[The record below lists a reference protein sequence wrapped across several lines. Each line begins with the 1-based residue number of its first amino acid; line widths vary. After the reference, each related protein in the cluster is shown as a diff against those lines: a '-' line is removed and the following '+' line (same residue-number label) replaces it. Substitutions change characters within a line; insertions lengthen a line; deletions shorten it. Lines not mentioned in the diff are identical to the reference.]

1 MIAGADDI
9 VIVKKRFFVFCAHE
23 NAVERVHVLN
33 LGTGFGG
40 IESSVDGGNR
50 RIGSDDIGVVAPNCD
65 SGERIVELAS
75 MIAGEHAQRAAAN
88 TQ

>member
-50 RIGSDDIGVVAPNCD
+50 RIG
-65 SGERIVELAS
+65 
-75 MIAGEHAQRAAAN
+75 
-88 TQ
+88 